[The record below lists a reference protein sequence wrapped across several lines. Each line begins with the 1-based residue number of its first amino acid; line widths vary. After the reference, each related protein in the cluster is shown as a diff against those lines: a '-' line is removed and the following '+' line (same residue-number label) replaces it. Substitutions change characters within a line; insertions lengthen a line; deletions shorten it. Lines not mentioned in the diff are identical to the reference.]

1 MADATSNA
9 SLIDYLKAL
18 PQYLMPG
25 HLISRLIH
33 AFTRMRYPII
43 KNRFTAWF
51 IKQFKVNMEE
61 ALVSDPY
68 AYEHFNAFFTREL
81 KPGVR
86 PIVNG
91 KSELACP
98 VDGAVSQAGQ
108 IENGRIF
115 QAKGHDYSLEQLL
128 GGTAERTK
136 PFQGGSFTT
145 IYLSPRDYHRIHMPV
160 TGTLREMVHIP
171 GRLFS
176 VNPAT
181 TRVIPGLFARNER
194 VVSIFDTEVGPMAM
208 VKVGAVNVGSIE
220 TVWAGMVTPPA
231 GRVVR
236 TWHYE
241 GDEAITL
248 EKGAEMGRFNM
259 GSTVIVV
266 FGPEAV
272 ELAEEIQPGASVK
285 LGQLLATG
293 KGKTDAPPQRTL
305 RTPKKDNNAPVKRT
319 RVKPK
324 KNANEED

>member
-1 MADATSNA
+1 MAEAPLNA

-25 HLISRLIH
+25 HLVSRLTR
-33 AFTRMRYPII
+33 AFTRLRQPWI

-51 IKQFKVNMEE
+51 IGHFRVDMDE
-61 ALVSDPY
+61 ALESDPH

-86 PIVNG
+86 PIVEG
-91 KSELACP
+91 EDELACP
-98 VDGAVSQAGQ
+98 VDGAVSQACA
-108 IENGRIF
+108 ISDGRVF

-128 GGTAERTK
+128 GGTAERAR
-136 PFQGGSFTT
+136 PFHGGSFAT
-145 IYLSPRDYHRIHMPV
+145 IYLSPRDYHRIHMPLS
-160 TGTLREMVHIP
+160 GTLREMVHVP

-194 VVSIFDTEVGPMAM
+194 VVTLFDTAVGPMAM
-208 VKVGAVNVGSIE
+208 ILVGAVNVGSIE
-220 TVWAGMVTPPA
+220 TVWAGEVTPPA

-236 TWHYE
+236 AWHYE

-259 GSTVIVV
+259 GSTVILV
-266 FGPEAV
+266 FGPDAV
-272 ELAEEIQPGASVK
+272 ELAEAIKPGAPVR
-285 LGQLLATG
+285 LGQLLAT
-293 KGKTDAPPQRTL
+293 A
-305 RTPKKDNNAPVKRT
+305 KKK
-319 RVKPK
+319 
-324 KNANEED
+324 

>member
-1 MADATSNA
+1 MADASSNA
-9 SLIDYLKAL
+9 SLIDYIKAL

-33 AFTRMRYPII
+33 AFTRVRYPAI
-43 KNRFTAWF
+43 KNHFTDWF
-51 IKQFKVNMEE
+51 IGQFKVNMEE
-61 ALVSDPY
+61 ALESDPH
-68 AYEHFNAFFTREL
+68 AYEHFNAFFTRQL
-81 KPGVR
+81 KPGAR
-86 PIVNG
+86 PIADG
-91 KSELACP
+91 KGELACP
-98 VDGAVSQAGQ
+98 VDGAVSQARS
-108 IENGRIF
+108 IEDGRIF

-128 GGTAERTK
+128 GGSADRAK
-136 PFQGGSFTT
+136 PFQGGSFAT

-160 TGTLREMVHIP
+160 TGTLRQMVHVP

-220 TVWAGMVTPPA
+220 TVWAGAVTPPA
-231 GRVVR
+231 GRVLR
-236 TWHYE
+236 AWNYE

-266 FGPEAV
+266 FGPDAV
-272 ELAEEIQPGASVK
+272 EWAETIKPGAPVR
-285 LGQLLATG
+285 LGQLLATV
-293 KGKTDAPPQRTL
+293 KKSSSAKRARRNNNSNAQKQRAP
-305 RTPKKDNNAPVKRT
+305 RTPKKNSQPHGGD
-319 RVKPK
+319 
-324 KNANEED
+324 